1 MANIEIKPTTGSD
14 DETGRVVA
22 LAARLLWQGQT
33 DPLLSSFS
41 VEALAAAQ
49 RTVPDLPR
57 GLLLE
62 DWDDNWRELT
72 ERPRLRLAAYRSQSA
87 DRRASKS
94 VERRRVAHSGVHR
107 QPTGSRAPA
116 ARLGR

>member
-62 DWDDNWRELT
+62 DWDDN
-72 ERPRLRLAAYRSQSA
+72 
-87 DRRASKS
+87 RAS
-94 VERRRVAHSGVHR
+94 
-107 QPTGSRAPA
+107 
-116 ARLGR
+116 

>member
-41 VEALAAAQ
+41 VALAAAQ

-72 ERPRLRLAAYRSQSA
+72 ERRT
-87 DRRASKS
+87 ASRCISITK
-94 VERRRVAHSGVHR
+94 R
-107 QPTGSRAPA
+107 
-116 ARLGR
+116 

>member
-1 MANIEIKPTTGSD
+1 MA
-14 DETGRVVA
+14 
-22 LAARLLWQGQT
+22 GQT

-72 ERPRLRLAAYRSQSA
+72 ERLDCVSLHIDHKALTA
-87 DRRASKS
+87 
-94 VERRRVAHSGVHR
+94 ERVKR
-107 QPTGSRAPA
+107 
-116 ARLGR
+116 